1 MAWGFDMTHRLT
13 VHSVTLGIAAFAVT
27 AMLAASPARADRCDD
42 LAKHLAGQIDGLKI
56 GETRGGVIY
65 LTHPAATRATLGCS
79 SRNRQNDFY
88 AFTTAKK
95 PSDAFVEF
103 AATAAALIFTI
114 PKNDASRGSRRCLKR
129 IGLLRGSNI
138 ATRYRKLDIL
148 CNRTK
153 AGTSLTISRE
163 KGQ

>member
-1 MAWGFDMTHRLT
+1 MIYRRIIRPA
-13 VHSVTLGIAAFAVT
+13 TLAGAAIAAAT
-27 AMLAASPARADRCDD
+27 LSMASPARADRCDD
-42 LAKHLAGQIDGLKI
+42 LARQLAGQIDHLKT

-65 LTHPAATRATLGCS
+65 LTHPAAARATLGCS

-88 AFTTAKK
+88 AFTAAKK
-95 PSDAFVEF
+95 PSDAFIDF

-114 PKNDASRGSRRCLKR
+114 PKNDAERGARRCLKR
-129 IGLLRGSNI
+129 IGLLRGNNI

-153 AGTSLTISRE
+153 TGTSITISRE
-163 KGQ
+163 LGQ

>member
-1 MAWGFDMTHRLT
+1 MNYRPNTRSTAF
-13 VHSVTLGIAAFAVT
+13 GIATLAV
-27 AMLAASPARADRCDD
+27 AAVFVASPARADRCDD
-42 LAKHLAGQIDGLKI
+42 LAKQLVGQIEGLKI

-65 LTHPAATRATLGCS
+65 LTHPAAARATLGCS

-88 AFTTAKK
+88 AFTAAKK
-95 PSDAFVEF
+95 PSDAFIDF

-114 PKNDASRGSRRCLKR
+114 PKNDADRGSRRCLKR

-138 ATRYRKLDIL
+138 TTRYRKLDIL

-153 AGTSLTISRE
+153 AGTSITIARE

>member
-1 MAWGFDMTHRLT
+1 MNYRPNTRSTAF
-13 VHSVTLGIAAFAVT
+13 GIAALAV
-27 AMLAASPARADRCDD
+27 AAVFVASPARADRCDD
-42 LAKHLAGQIDGLKI
+42 LAKQLAGQIEGLKI

-65 LTHPAATRATLGCS
+65 LTHPAAARATLGCS

-88 AFTTAKK
+88 AFTAAKK
-95 PSDAFVEF
+95 PSDAFIDF

-114 PKNDASRGSRRCLKR
+114 PKNDADRGSRRCLKR

-138 ATRYRKLDIL
+138 TTRYRKLDIL

-153 AGTSLTISRE
+153 AGTSITIARE
-163 KGQ
+163 RDQ